1 MRAIIKASIITLC
14 IVAVLSF
21 TLAVNSQTS
30 TDPAKKTSENVVGS
44 KADNSM
50 EGVGGVLLVF
60 LVLSVVF
67 EVALTPIF
75 NWRIFMVHFE
85 GKGYKTPITVVLAF
99 IVFWSYGLD
108 IIRDLLVSLDQP
120 ANKSLGGQ
128 ILTALLIA
136 GGSSGIFQIFTKLK
150 IRSDPAE
157 RKAKTE
163 EARKD
168 MGSKKS
174 KGKVRE

>member
-1 MRAIIKASIITLC
+1 MNAITKAFIMIIC
-14 IVAVLSF
+14 IVAVLSL
-21 TLAVNSQTS
+21 TLAANPQTS
-30 TDPAKKTSENVVGS
+30 TDPANKAGENVIGS
-44 KADNSM
+44 KANSSM
-50 EGVGGVLLVF
+50 DSVGRVLLVF

-67 EVALTPIF
+67 EVALTPLF

-108 IIRDLLVSLDQP
+108 IIRDLLVALGQP

-136 GGSSGIFQIFTKLK
+136 GGSSGVFQIFTKLK
-150 IRSDPAE
+150 IRMDPDE
-157 RKAKTE
+157 RQTKTE
-163 EARKD
+163 EARKA
-168 MGSKKS
+168 MGQKSS
-174 KGKVRE
+174 KGKT